1 MQELRYGEKYI
12 ANSDQH
18 NSLFNTLNTIL
29 TAFELNT
36 AERIQENWKYAEF
49 NFVDYANK
57 NAMYFLI
64 RKLIYIAKWEKSTLD
79 DDRTRVVRIKKHVN
93 MFLNLPEGQIDI
105 IVDILL
111 RLVDEISSNTLKSND
126 AEKSL
131 REYAKTNQLKCY
143 ICGSKISYDGVIDKR
158 KLTLEHLIP
167 SSLGGN
173 KSIDNLFIAC
183 KECNEVKS
191 NYLSW
196 SEFDL
201 TRYNLLFLDITK
213 DEDRR
218 ALNLLQT
225 QEDYKNSMQ
234 QKFELKIN
242 KHVIY
247 LVSNLSKHA
256 CGHCPRSVD
265 DIDVDEVYI
274 MKKEDE
280 LPCNPFN
287 LTLICN
293 NCLDEYNNIGIE
305 ISPIKRIS
313 NV

>member
-1 MQELRYGEKYI
+1 
-12 ANSDQH
+12 
-18 NSLFNTLNTIL
+18 
-29 TAFELNT
+29 
-36 AERIQENWKYAEF
+36 
-49 NFVDYANK
+49 
-57 NAMYFLI
+57 
-64 RKLIYIAKWEKSTLD
+64 
-79 DDRTRVVRIKKHVN
+79 
-93 MFLNLPEGQIDI
+93 MFLNLPKEQINT

-131 REYAKTNQLKCY
+131 REYAKNNQLKCY
-143 ICGSKISYDGVIDKR
+143 ICGSKISYDGSVAKR

-173 KSIDNLFIAC
+173 KSIENLFVAC

-213 DEDRR
+213 DEDRKE
-218 ALNLLQT
+218 LNTLQT
-225 QEDYKNSMQ
+225 QEDYSNSMQ

-247 LVSNLSKHA
+247 LVSNLCEHT

-265 DIDVDEVYI
+265 DIDVNEVYI

-287 LTLICN
+287 LILICN
-293 NCLDEYNNIGIE
+293 NCLDDYNTIGMK